1 MGAWHLFLFKSQPF
15 HLHKHT
21 HMRIFMHMASATLNP
36 VQRRA
41 RVAALI
47 GGQQVWSQQELAVL
61 LKRREGVAVTQATLS
76 RDLTEL
82 GVVKGPQGY
91 MLPGTVPGMVPEAR
105 DATLGTAL
113 RQHFLSATRG
123 GTMVIVRTPVGHANS
138 LAVELDRAGMSG
150 VLGTIAGDD
159 TIFIASRDAD
169 AAIQLV
175 RALERLARGQPTV
188 RGESAA

>member
-1 MGAWHLFLFKSQPF
+1 
-15 HLHKHT
+15 
-21 HMRIFMHMASATLNP
+21 MRIFMHMGTATLNP

-105 DATLGTAL
+105 DATLGAAL

-169 AAIQLV
+169 SAIQLV
-175 RALERLARGQPTV
+175 RTLERLARGQASA
-188 RGESAA
+188 RGDSAS